1 MKKFKFILIAVFAL
15 FASQF
20 DATADSKKKDNANTE
35 SANYDVEQTAVSES
49 TGVVNLRVHTY
60 SDKPITNDSQIKK
73 NAIHACLFKG
83 IPAAESDSASQKE
96 ALINDPA
103 IEAKHA
109 DYFNSFLADGGLYMR
124 YADILHAGAQSV
136 VKLKKGYKISKDI
149 IVKYGDLR
157 KRLEADGIIASL
169 GGGQFDVKEPLP
181 QSNVAVRKPTIMV
194 MPSDTWCSKNDC
206 MTDGKPDYK
215 KAVLNSDLSFVISK
229 LGEQMTERGFNLK
242 LLDATIRNAEEDETR
257 HLVMKSQETNARLAE
272 STEDRIKRYAK
283 ADFVMYVDW
292 DVNSFGLNRVVTYNL
307 QGVDSYTAK
316 QPAASSGQSMPS
328 KNPVAAQLLIK
339 AVNANMDQFA
349 KQLQAAFA
357 DMARQGREVVIECEC
372 WEDSPINFESDV
384 NGKELGMIIEDYLAD
399 NAVGGVY
406 STKMAT
412 TNKLAFE
419 QVRIP
424 LSVMDGTRERAVDT
438 RYFGR
443 GLAKHIEKA
452 TGVVCKIETIGL
464 GKAIIILGG
473 K

>member
-1 MKKFKFILIAVFAL
+1 MKIVKFVSFVLFAL
-15 FASQF
+15 FAVHT
-20 DATADSKKKDNANTE
+20 DATADSTKKDNANTE
-35 SANYDVEQTAVSES
+35 SANYDIEQISVSAS

-60 SDKPITNDSQIKK
+60 TSKPVANDSQIKK

-83 IPAAESDSASQKE
+83 IPAAASDSASQKE

-103 IEAKHA
+103 TEAKYD
-109 DYFNSFLADGGLYMR
+109 DYFKSFLADGGLYMR
-124 YADILHAGAQSV
+124 YADVLHAGAQSV
-136 VKLKKGYKISKDI
+136 VKLKKGYRISKDI
-149 IVKYGDLR
+149 LVKYGDLR
-157 KRLEADGIIASL
+157 KRLEADGIIESL
-169 GGGQFDVKEPLP
+169 GGGQFEAKEVLP

-194 MPSDTWCSKNDC
+194 MPSDTWCAKNGY

-215 KAVLNSDLSFVISK
+215 RAVLNGDLAFVISK

-242 LLDATIRNAEEDETR
+242 LLDAAIRGAEEDETR
-257 HLVMKSQETNARLAE
+257 HLVTKSQETNARLAE

-292 DVNSFGLNRVVTYNL
+292 DVSDFGLNKVVAYNL

-316 QPAASSGQSMPS
+316 QAAASSGASMPS

-339 AVNANMDQFA
+339 AVNANMEQFA
-349 KQLQAAFA
+349 KQLHAAFT
-357 DMARQGREVVIECEC
+357 DMARHGREVVIECEC
-372 WEDSPINFESDV
+372 WEDSPVNFESDI
-384 NGKELGMIIEDYLAD
+384 NGKELGMLIEDYLAD
-399 NAVGGVY
+399 NAVTGVY
-406 STKMAT
+406 STRMAT
-412 TNKLAFE
+412 ANKLSFE

-424 LSVMDGTRERAVDT
+424 LSVMDGTRERAIDT

-443 GLAKHIEKA
+443 GLAKYIEKA
-452 TGVVCKIETIGL
+452 TGTICKVETIGL

>member
-1 MKKFKFILIAVFAL
+1 MKIAKFLFLSLFAL
-15 FASQF
+15 FAVHAS
-20 DATADSKKKDNANTE
+20 ATAGSKKKDNANTAN
-35 SANYDVEQTAVSES
+35 ANYDIEQISVSAS

-60 SDKPITNDSQIKK
+60 ADRPIANNSQIKK

-103 IEAKHA
+103 TEAKYA
-109 DYFNSFLADGGLYMR
+109 DYLTAFLADGGLYMR
-124 YADILHAGAQSV
+124 YADVLHAGAQSV
-136 VKLKKGYKISKDI
+136 VKLKKGYRISKDI
-149 IVKYGDLR
+149 VVKYGDLR
-157 KRLEADGIIASL
+157 KRLEADGIIAPL
-169 GGGQFDVKEPLP
+169 GGGQFVAKEQLP

-194 MPSDTWCSKNDC
+194 MPSDAWCAKNGY
-206 MTDGKPDYK
+206 MTDGLPDYK
-215 KAVLNSDLSFVISK
+215 QAVLNSDLTFVISK

-242 LLDATIRNAEEDETR
+242 LLDAAIRGAEEDETR
-257 HLVMKSQETNARLAE
+257 HLTTKSQETNARLAE
-272 STEDRIKRYAK
+272 STEERIKRYAK

-292 DVNSFGLNRVVTYNL
+292 DVSDFGLNKVVSYNL

-316 QPAASSGQSMPS
+316 QTAASSGSSMPS
-328 KNPVAAQLLIK
+328 KNPVAVQLLIK

-372 WEDSPINFESDV
+372 WEDSPINFESDI
-384 NGKELGMIIEDYLAD
+384 NGKELGMLIEDYLAD
-399 NAVGGVY
+399 NAVGGVF
-406 STKMAT
+406 STRMAT

-424 LSVMDGTRERAVDT
+424 LSVMDGSRERAIDT

-443 GLAKHIEKA
+443 GLAKYIEKA
-452 TGVVCKIETIGL
+452 TGTVCKVETIGL
-464 GKAIIILGG
+464 GKAIIIIGG